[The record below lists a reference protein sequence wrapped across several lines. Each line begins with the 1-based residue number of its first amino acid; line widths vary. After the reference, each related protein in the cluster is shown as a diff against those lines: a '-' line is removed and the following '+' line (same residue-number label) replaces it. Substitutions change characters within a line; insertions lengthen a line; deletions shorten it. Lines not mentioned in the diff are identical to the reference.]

1 MSEHQLA
8 SNVDELFDLVRKSQG
23 IISTHSAVDIEESA
37 ESVETKY
44 RTYADTH
51 ISLGD
56 TSGFENDIYK
66 SIVED
71 EDPTKGYLYGPFGYG
86 KTSTAV
92 SIWHTLNENDIIA
105 VPPFSVT
112 SFSAIMRATYGW
124 MHHELTNKAPG
135 YVERLEEIHD
145 NYLQQELR
153 AYAKRQE
160 DDYNIEF
167 EKLVEMFEEMEQQG
181 DLDLSINADTLIDFF
196 RECTELVLDA
206 DFDGLMVIGDELQQ
220 YFKSADNRQEAE
232 SRLRELVSVGLY
244 SGARI
249 QDRFGFFV
257 TMPEQTRSTLETQA
271 GDILNRLESDNLYKN
286 LKNVYGQSFPREL
299 WDRYAAKFDFK
310 DQQYDVIS
318 EKALA
323 ATGEIC
329 SRDDLSNGPRT
340 VIDVFR
346 IALQQ
351 YNNSGSQ
358 FTALDLADRFYEG
371 EVRYQGNA
379 TIIQS
384 AINDALDHSA
394 VNTREKEQFI
404 KLCAVFPEEGIPDA
418 VVEEYGLEDA
428 RRELSKQ
435 LHGELIKVIADGY
448 TLIDVTRTEGPQ
460 DIVRELIRDF
470 WGQYDTGHVN
480 AVYAMRAL
488 ANRLVC
494 GKIFEATRGE
504 LRGWST
510 GGDLDQLDGTVYQ
523 KHRIEGTFNTK
534 YPKRMASLGVAD
546 FSNSDEIVG
555 RASTGAGPSR
565 IDIAFNFILGWE
577 KGGEDTVTSHIRQEA
592 EREFSFVLNGRQT
605 FEELPDGI
613 EFLRD
618 AMDPNAVT
626 PFLMLAL
633 VQFLEETDTELDAQE
648 ETRVESF
655 QDSLLDQALMTLFDE
670 DLISNAPYDIQRA
683 GKRAVENVFT
693 KTMENLYP
701 DYSTLITSPRYQSM
715 MGDYTDFLDSL
726 ATTSLKRGT
735 DTLQEPKGQ
744 VASRFN
750 LQQTSSF
757 NGRISKHYSD
767 LLTVENPDANSF
779 EIRAEL
785 HPFEELIVEK
795 LESGEREELPLKEVE
810 ELGFEMGYQEEELEL
825 IYGFLARRGIVTLTD
840 DDSLVLMETDYT
852 IADVEQV
859 VEECRNLLDTIDD
872 LDESQIPEGTTT
884 NLFEIESQLEET
896 NPEDGE
902 RLEVLYVQTKGIIE
916 DLEQQA
922 EILHSRHQQ
931 ACNDLQNR
939 VQRQAR
945 DVIPNHLDDTIEGGV
960 KFVGGLNDARSEL
973 LAKLRDLKERFKDLA
988 DELGDALDDYEE
1000 GTVEG
1005 AVALKEQQQEAE
1017 SRLEE
1022 LQQEREEMEE
1032 KADSLKDWKRFT
1044 SRVASV
1050 KSDIMDYSRT
1060 FDESVEEEDEI
1071 EDFIGKV
1078 AERLADEPIAA
1089 LDNLNAF
1096 EQNLDR
1102 IHETYKHRR
1111 EERQE
1116 VFQEKRETLKEILKE
1131 ATGGTATGL
1140 RTANFS
1146 IQNPEESRR
1155 QLLEDFKET
1164 FRSQVIGQASEYLED
1179 ARREVDYARIVGVE
1193 TTGEQDPYEVEE
1205 RIDSAKAT
1213 LTDLRNDLN
1222 EFEFS
1227 DIGGEITIG
1236 KQGNEVLSTA
1246 EDLSGNAMAFRQE
1259 HEPEAD
1265 SVAETLERIQEHRS
1279 VDFKDLLMEYYDD
1292 GETVDPEELLDRV
1305 ERLFVLNQID
1315 IKISQRRGR

>member
-1 MSEHQLA
+1 MS
-8 SNVDELFDLVRKSQG
+8 VDELFDLVRKSQG

-37 ESVETKY
+37 ESVENKY

-124 MHHELTNKAPG
+124 MHHELTNKAPS

-145 NYLQQELR
+145 DYLQQELR

-160 DDYNIEF
+160 DDYDLEF

-232 SRLRELVSVGLY
+232 ARLRELVSVGLY

-299 WDRYAAKFDFK
+299 WDHFAAKFDFE

-318 EKALA
+318 KQALA

-351 YNNSGSQ
+351 YNNSGGQ

-394 VNTREKEQFI
+394 VNSMGKEQFI
-404 KLCAVFPEEGIPDA
+404 KLCAIFPEEGIPDT

-488 ANRLVC
+488 ANRFVC
-494 GKIFEATRGE
+494 GKIFESTRGE

-534 YPKRMASLGVAD
+534 YPKRMASIGVAD

-555 RASTGAGPSR
+555 RASTGSGPSR

-577 KGGEDTVTSHIRQEA
+577 KGGEDTVTPHIRQES

-701 DYSTLITSPRYQSM
+701 AYSTLITSPRYQSM

-750 LQQTSSF
+750 LQRTSSF
-757 NGRISKHYSD
+757 NGRINKHYSD

-795 LESGEREELPLKEVE
+795 LESGEREELPLEEVE
-810 ELGFEMGYQEEELEL
+810 ELGFEKGYQEEELEL

-859 VEECRNLLDTIDD
+859 VEECRNLLETIDD
-872 LDESQIPEGTTT
+872 LDEDQIPEGTTT

-902 RLEVLYVQTKGIIE
+902 RLEVLYVQTHGIIE
-916 DLEQQA
+916 DLDQQA
-922 EILHSRHQQ
+922 EILHSRYQQ
-931 ACNDLQNR
+931 ACDDLQNR

-973 LAKLRDLKERFKDLA
+973 LAKLRDLKERFKNLA
-988 DELGDALDDYEE
+988 DDLGDALDDYEE

-1022 LQQEREEMEE
+1022 LKGERETLVE

-1193 TTGEQDPYEVEE
+1193 TTGEQDPDEVEE
-1205 RIDSAKAT
+1205 RIDSAMAT
-1213 LTDLRNDLN
+1213 LSDLRNDLN

-1227 DIGGEITIG
+1227 DIGGETIIG

-1246 EDLSGNAMAFRQE
+1246 EDLSENAMAFRQE

-1292 GETVDPEELLDRV
+1292 GETVDPKELLDRV